1 MLEKLN
7 LVVSRIAVI
16 YSSRKP
22 KNNTKK
28 STCIKEEKV
37 QEPQKPQKCFNYS
50 VRRERERERE
60 RKTERERERKKERER
75 EKDRDRKK
83 AENERERERKK
94 KGTDRKK
101 KTRTKSWTHARHG

>member
-1 MLEKLN
+1 LLEKLN

-60 RKTERERERKKERER
+60 REKERQRERERK
-75 EKDRDRKK
+75 
-83 AENERERERKK
+83 RERERQRQK
-94 KGTDRKK
+94 KGRE
-101 KTRTKSWTHARHG
+101 

>member
-1 MLEKLN
+1 M
-7 LVVSRIAVI
+7 VVSRIAVI

-60 RKTERERERKKERER
+60 REKERQRERERK
-75 EKDRDRKK
+75 
-83 AENERERERKK
+83 RERERQRQK
-94 KGTDRKK
+94 KGRE
-101 KTRTKSWTHARHG
+101 